1 MQQQVINVDTPWSRC
16 LQRGER
22 PSRTQLREHLLAV
35 HRQHPGFTETC
46 AARCRDATG
55 RNSYE
60 WLAEVVDP
68 GEHRTLLDLACGS
81 GVLTALCHARFGG
94 RVALIGVDMSA
105 DELALA
111 RGRVPDQ
118 AVALHC
124 GMAQEMDFI
133 ADHSIDVV
141 LCHWALTL
149 MDPIEPVLGELRR
162 VLRPNGVLAAIVDG
176 ELSTAPGYEELHHLI
191 YGWVQREY
199 PGYGEIDLGDRRVRT
214 TTALMQLVANS
225 FPGADIRIEASV
237 VAQLGPPDALARE
250 AAGFFYAAFLLSPP
264 SRTRM
269 LRDIAS
275 LFAREGRDGLGRF
288 VMPINR
294 LVVRLPQA

>member
-1 MQQQVINVDTPWSRC
+1 MQQVINVDTPWARR

-22 PSRTQLREHLLAV
+22 PSRAELREHLLEV
-35 HRQHPGFTETC
+35 HRQHPGFTEAC
-46 AARCRDATG
+46 AAGCRDAQG

-60 WLAEVVDP
+60 WLAEVVEP
-68 GEHRTLLDLACGS
+68 AEHRTVLDLACGS
-81 GVLTALCHARFGG
+81 GVLTALCHERFGG
-94 RVALIGVDMSA
+94 RVGLIGVDMSA

-111 RGRVPDQ
+111 RRRVPDL
-118 AVALHC
+118 AVALHR
-124 GMAQEMDFI
+124 GMAQEMAFI

-149 MDPIEPVLGELRR
+149 MDPIEPVLCELRR

-237 VAQLGPPDALARE
+237 VAQLGAPEALARE

-275 LFAREGRDGLGRF
+275 LLAREGRDGLGRF
-288 VMPINR
+288 SMPINR
-294 LVVRLPQA
+294 LVVRLP

>member
-1 MQQQVINVDTPWSRC
+1 MQQVINFDTPWSRR
-16 LQRGER
+16 LQQGER
-22 PSRTQLREHLLAV
+22 PSRAELREHLLEV
-35 HRQHPGFTETC
+35 HRQHPGFTEAC
-46 AARCRDATG
+46 AARCRDASG

-68 GEHRTLLDLACGS
+68 AEHRTVLDLACGS
-81 GVLTALCHARFGG
+81 GVLTALCHQRFAG

-111 RGRVPDQ
+111 RKRVPDP

-124 GMAQEMDFI
+124 GMAQEMRFI

-141 LCHWALTL
+141 ICHWALTL
-149 MDPIEPVLGELRR
+149 MDPIEPVLAELRR
-162 VLRPNGVLAAIVDG
+162 VLRPNGILAAIIDG
-176 ELSTAPGYEELHHLI
+176 ELSTASGYDELHHLI

-199 PGYGEIDLGDRRVRT
+199 PGYGEIDLGDQRVRT
-214 TTALMQLVANS
+214 TAALTELVANS
-225 FPGADIRIEASV
+225 FPGADIRIEAAV
-237 VAQLGPPDALARE
+237 VEQFGPPDALARE

-269 LRDIAS
+269 LREIAS
-275 LFAREGRDGLGRF
+275 LFARKGRDGLGRF
-288 VMPINR
+288 SMPINR
-294 LVVRLPQA
+294 LVVRLSQA

>member
-1 MQQQVINVDTPWSRC
+1 MQQVTHIDTPWSRR

-22 PSRTQLREHLLAV
+22 PGRAELREHLLEV
-35 HRQHPGFTETC
+35 HRQHPGFTEAC
-46 AARCRDATG
+46 AARCRDASG

-68 GEHRTLLDLACGS
+68 VQHRTLLDLACGS
-81 GVLTALCHARFGG
+81 GALTALCHERFGG
-94 RVALIGVDMSA
+94 HVALIGVDMSV

-111 RGRVPDQ
+111 RRRVPDP
-118 AVALHC
+118 VVVLHRA
-124 GMAQEMDFI
+124 MAQEMGFI
-133 ADHSIDVV
+133 ADDSIDVV
-141 LCHWALTL
+141 ICHWALTL
-149 MDPIEPVLGELRR
+149 MDPIEPVLAELRR
-162 VLRPNGVLAAIVDG
+162 VLRPKGILAAIVDG
-176 ELSTAPGYEELHHLI
+176 ELSTAPGYDELHHLI

-214 TTALMQLVANS
+214 TAALTELVANS
-225 FPGADIRIEASV
+225 FPGANIGIEAAV
-237 VAQLGPPDALARE
+237 VNQVGPPDALARE

-269 LRDIAS
+269 LSEIGA
-275 LFAREGRDGLGRF
+275 LFARHGHGGLGRF
-288 VMPINR
+288 SMPINR